1 MKKVKIKSGILRHI
15 NNNTVFKEGGRQMY
29 ENKVGFLDGALATV
43 KKNQMQDTIGQI
55 QKSGRLILKGGHVV
69 DPKNKVDK
77 QTDILIA
84 DGIVCQVADDIAAE
98 TGDRVIDCEGLTVMP
113 GLVDMHLHLGD
124 LFEVST
130 NPIFCAAEDGVTLGL
145 SPGAGNTFM
154 APSLLGAEVDHG
166 VPINLGVYLGAANV
180 LGTQMSVDELIR
192 MFKGEIDADT
202 LSTKMT
208 RNGIT
213 NTTAALTVGIKDHMG
228 HFIMS
233 DENIDKIYEI
243 TSKANLIYMSH
254 TQDPEH
260 AERLV
265 SLAKGRPLH
274 LAHATAAGCGTHMG
288 AAEGMKRV
296 LNLVNG
302 DNISAEF
309 VTTMLRAGRG
319 SREGLQLPKESQ
331 KLAYDALE
339 SGKVKILISDGQN
352 QGTMKGFGDTRDNI
366 PAIIELSQS
375 GVLSL
380 SDAVA
385 TMTCNPAA
393 LIGNRTANNWWT
405 DKIGHL
411 GVGALANVTVVDM
424 DDKLATYTIVNGEIV
439 SFENRA
445 VRRNCGAGG
454 WISKFGMVRKTGV
467 GELVMFSYQ
476 K

>member
-1 MKKVKIKSGILRHI
+1 
-15 NNNTVFKEGGRQMY
+15 MY
-29 ENKVGFLDGALATV
+29 KNKVGFTDSLATV
-43 KKNQMQDTIGQI
+43 KNGVMIDTVGEACS
-55 QKSGRLILKGGHVV
+55 SGRILLKGGNVI
-69 DPKNKVDK
+69 DPKNQINEVKDV
-77 QTDILIA
+77 LIEN
-84 DGIVCQVADDIAAE
+84 GIIAQVGDDLEAE
-98 TGDRVIDCEGLTVMP
+98 KGDRIINCEGLLVMP
-113 GLVDMHLHLGD
+113 GLIDMHLHLGD

-180 LGTQMSVDELIR
+180 LGTRLSQEELIK
-192 MFKGEIDADT
+192 MFKGEMDADT
-202 LSTKMT
+202 LSVKMT

-233 DENIDKIYEI
+233 DENIDRIFDI

-265 SLAKGRPLH
+265 GLSKGRPIH

-296 LNLVNG
+296 IDLVNG
-302 DNISAEF
+302 ENVTAEF
-309 VTTMLRAGRG
+309 VTTMLREGKG
-319 SREGLQLPKESQ
+319 SREGLQLPAESQ
-331 KLAYDALE
+331 KLAYDALNG
-339 SGKVKILISDGQN
+339 GKVKILISDGQN
-352 QGTMKGFGDTRDNI
+352 QATMKGFGDTRDNI
-366 PAIIELSQS
+366 PAIIELAQA

-385 TMTCNPAA
+385 TMTCNPAE
-393 LIGNRTANNWWT
+393 LIAKRTANDWWT
-405 DKIGHL
+405 KKVGHL
-411 GVGALANVTVVDM
+411 GAGALANVTVVDKA
-424 DDKLATYTIVNGEIV
+424 DKLATYTIVNGEIV

-454 WISKFGMVRKTGV
+454 WVSKFGMVRRTGV
-467 GELVMFSYQ
+467 GELAMFSYQ

>member
-1 MKKVKIKSGILRHI
+1 
-15 NNNTVFKEGGRQMY
+15 MY

-69 DPKNKVDK
+69 DPKNKIDK

-98 TGDRVIDCEGLTVMP
+98 TGDRVIDCEGLTVLP

-202 LSTKMT
+202 LSAKMT

-228 HFIMS
+228 H
-233 DENIDKIYEI
+233 
-243 TSKANLIYMSH
+243 
-254 TQDPEH
+254 
-260 AERLV
+260 
-265 SLAKGRPLH
+265 
-274 LAHATAAGCGTHMG
+274 
-288 AAEGMKRV
+288 
-296 LNLVNG
+296 
-302 DNISAEF
+302 
-309 VTTMLRAGRG
+309 
-319 SREGLQLPKESQ
+319 
-331 KLAYDALE
+331 
-339 SGKVKILISDGQN
+339 
-352 QGTMKGFGDTRDNI
+352 
-366 PAIIELSQS
+366 
-375 GVLSL
+375 
-380 SDAVA
+380 
-385 TMTCNPAA
+385 PAA

>member
-1 MKKVKIKSGILRHI
+1 
-15 NNNTVFKEGGRQMY
+15 MY

-69 DPKNKVDK
+69 DPKNKIDK

-98 TGDRVIDCEGLTVMP
+98 TGDRVIDCEGLTVLP

-202 LSTKMT
+202 LSAKMT

-260 AERLV
+260 VERLV

-296 LNLVNG
+296 LDLVNG

>member
-1 MKKVKIKSGILRHI
+1 
-15 NNNTVFKEGGRQMY
+15 MY
-29 ENKVGFLDGALATV
+29 KGKVGFLDDVLATV
-43 KKNQMQDTIGQI
+43 KNGTMKDTVGEVTA
-55 QKSGRLILKGGHVV
+55 SGRLLLRGGRIV
-69 DPKNKVDK
+69 DPKNQIDGQMDLLVENGVISQVSENIQAEYGDK
-77 QTDILIA
+77 I
-84 DGIVCQVADDIAAE
+84 
-98 TGDRVIDCEGLTVMP
+98 IDCEGLIVMP

-130 NPIFCAAEDGVTLGL
+130 NPIYCAAEDGVTLGL

-180 LGTQMSVDELIR
+180 LGTRMSVEELIK
-192 MFKGEIDADT
+192 MFRGEMDADT
-202 LSTKMT
+202 LAVKMS

-265 SLAKGRPLH
+265 SLSKGRPLH
-274 LAHATAAGCGTHMG
+274 LAHATAAGCGTHMD

-296 LNLVNG
+296 IDLVNG

-309 VTTMLRAGRG
+309 VTTMLRSGCG
-319 SREGLQLPKESQ
+319 SREGLQLPAASQ
-331 KLAYDALE
+331 QLAYDALN

-352 QGTMKGFGDTRDNI
+352 QATMKGFGDTRDNI
-366 PAIIELSQS
+366 PAILELADA
-375 GVLSL
+375 GVLTL
-380 SDAVA
+380 SESVA
-385 TMTCNPAA
+385 TMTCNPAE
-393 LIGNRTANNWWT
+393 LIGKRTANSWWT
-405 DKIGHL
+405 EKIGHL
-411 GVGALANVTVVDM
+411 GVGALANITVVDKA
-424 DDKLATYTIVNGEIV
+424 DKLATYTIVNGEIA

-467 GELVMFSYQ
+467 GELVMFSY
-476 K
+476 KK

>member
-1 MKKVKIKSGILRHI
+1 
-15 NNNTVFKEGGRQMY
+15 MY

-260 AERLV
+260 A
-265 SLAKGRPLH
+265 
-274 LAHATAAGCGTHMG
+274 
-288 AAEGMKRV
+288 
-296 LNLVNG
+296 
-302 DNISAEF
+302 
-309 VTTMLRAGRG
+309 
-319 SREGLQLPKESQ
+319 
-331 KLAYDALE
+331 
-339 SGKVKILISDGQN
+339 
-352 QGTMKGFGDTRDNI
+352 
-366 PAIIELSQS
+366 
-375 GVLSL
+375 
-380 SDAVA
+380 
-385 TMTCNPAA
+385 
-393 LIGNRTANNWWT
+393 
-405 DKIGHL
+405 
-411 GVGALANVTVVDM
+411 
-424 DDKLATYTIVNGEIV
+424 
-439 SFENRA
+439 
-445 VRRNCGAGG
+445 
-454 WISKFGMVRKTGV
+454 
-467 GELVMFSYQ
+467 
-476 K
+476 

>member
-1 MKKVKIKSGILRHI
+1 
-15 NNNTVFKEGGRQMY
+15 MY

-69 DPKNKVDK
+69 DPKNKIDK

-98 TGDRVIDCEGLTVMP
+98 TGDRVIDCEGLTVLP

-202 LSTKMT
+202 LSAKMT

-228 HFIMS
+228 HFLAS
-233 DENIDKIYEI
+233 DENIRRIARICQATGLMYMYFKSKSDLYVPYTGSRTCGKTGLTCKRTSI
-243 TSKANLIYMSH
+243 TSGTCYS
-254 TQDPEH
+254 
-260 AERLV
+260 
-265 SLAKGRPLH
+265 GRMWN
-274 LAHATAAGCGTHMG
+274 TH
-288 AAEGMKRV
+288 
-296 LNLVNG
+296 
-302 DNISAEF
+302 
-309 VTTMLRAGRG
+309 G
-319 SREGLQLPKESQ
+319 SS
-331 KLAYDALE
+331 
-339 SGKVKILISDGQN
+339 
-352 QGTMKGFGDTRDNI
+352 
-366 PAIIELSQS
+366 
-375 GVLSL
+375 
-380 SDAVA
+380 
-385 TMTCNPAA
+385 
-393 LIGNRTANNWWT
+393 
-405 DKIGHL
+405 
-411 GVGALANVTVVDM
+411 
-424 DDKLATYTIVNGEIV
+424 
-439 SFENRA
+439 
-445 VRRNCGAGG
+445 RRYE
-454 WISKFGMVRKTGV
+454 TG
-467 GELVMFSYQ
+467 S
-476 K
+476 